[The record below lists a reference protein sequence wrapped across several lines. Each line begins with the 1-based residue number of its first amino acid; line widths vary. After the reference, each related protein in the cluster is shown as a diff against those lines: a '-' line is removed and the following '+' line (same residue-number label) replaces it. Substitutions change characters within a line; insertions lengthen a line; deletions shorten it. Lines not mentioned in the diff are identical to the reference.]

1 MHVCTGARD
10 VLIGA
15 LYHPPQP
22 LYQTTELLNHI
33 EDCVDAVELTFP
45 GALITLAGD
54 FNTLPE
60 DDVIA
65 RTALTSIV
73 DQPTRGVNKLDRI
86 YVSEPSYTSV
96 KVVASTGKSDH
107 KAVIAYTGPPLKT
120 VNKSRTQLTFRRRSP
135 NQHAL
140 SLSHLSRRDI
150 MFDTNNDIQ
159 KNFDGFCQMLLDMLD
174 RFHPQRTI
182 TVTSTDPDFIT
193 PTIK

>member
-1 MHVCTGARD
+1 VLVAKAVSSPCTSAARCRRQCGHVPATHQVLFELLWVHVCAARD

-45 GALITLAGD
+45 GALIILAGD
-54 FNTLPE
+54 FNTMPE

-65 RTALTSIV
+65 RTALSSIV

-96 KVVASTGKSDH
+96 KVVASARKSD
-107 KAVIAYTGPPLKT
+107 
-120 VNKSRTQLTFRRRSP
+120 
-135 NQHAL
+135 
-140 SLSHLSRRDI
+140 
-150 MFDTNNDIQ
+150 
-159 KNFDGFCQMLLDMLD
+159 
-174 RFHPQRTI
+174 
-182 TVTSTDPDFIT
+182 TSDVQC
-193 PTIK
+193 